1 MSDEIIEFYKKVK
14 EPEESQKPIEEQKE
28 TQVPEIPK
36 TDEPFD
42 RFLLELA
49 EKLQKEKVITEKQ
62 QETFVEQI
70 KEPVST
76 NPNENDPFKNFI
88 GSFANILKE
97 DELVNREENIKEA
110 TINFI
115 NKLKEQPEEPFVI
128 KDEIIVKAKQKKY
141 LPPTIAKKVQK
152 LPQPVKKEEPVVEEQ
167 ADEPVRDE
175 NAYVKELKTSDKTN
189 KKLPEKVKNVSDI
202 KSIVEKQV
210 AEILSRYPNLGF
222 TGGGGGTNA
231 VQYALGGNMDGDLNV
246 SGAVNAST
254 FLSGGVNLANILSS
268 TSSEADRLISGSASL
283 VLNSDGSVSFPN
295 NFIVAPDGEI
305 LNMES
310 ETDTIELSG
319 FTRISLS
326 PYAFFAYNNEGD
338 SITFAADDNTII
350 LTSRDEH
357 EWAFNNQGV
366 LVGPHGALTVNSLS
380 SLGRILSGDKD
391 LTEIFLTSETDSQT
405 LTYTASSYELSI
417 SNGNTVSLAS
427 LSSVT
432 FTYRFDYIPN
442 TSYSGKAKSGS
453 LETDNVWTIN
463 RTIFTDMGSVSATG
477 QALNVTWTDRLS
489 AIYI

>member
-1 MSDEIIEFYKKVK
+1 MSDEIINFYKKAK

-28 TQVPEIPK
+28 ISVPEIPK
-36 TDEPFD
+36 PDEPFD

-97 DELVNREENIKEA
+97 DELVNREGNIKEA

-128 KDEIIVKAKQKKY
+128 KDEVIVKAKQQKY
-141 LPPTIAKKVQK
+141 LPPKIAKKVQK
-152 LPQPVKKEEPVVEEQ
+152 LPPPIKKEEPVVAEQ
-167 ADEPVRDE
+167 AVELTRDE
-175 NAYVKELKTSDKTN
+175 NAYVKELITTDKTN
-189 KKLPEKVKNVSDI
+189 KKLPKKVKNVSDI

-246 SGAVNAST
+246 SGTVNAST
-254 FLSGGVNLANILSS
+254 F
-268 TSSEADRLISGSASL
+268 
-283 VLNSDGSVSFPN
+283 
-295 NFIVAPDGEI
+295 
-305 LNMES
+305 
-310 ETDTIELSG
+310 
-319 FTRISLS
+319 
-326 PYAFFAYNNEGD
+326 
-338 SITFAADDNTII
+338 
-350 LTSRDEH
+350 
-357 EWAFNNQGV
+357 
-366 LVGPHGALTVNSLS
+366 
-380 SLGRILSGDKD
+380 LSGDKD

-405 LTYTASSYELSI
+405 LSYTASSYELTI
-417 SNGNTVSLAS
+417 TNGNTVSLAS

-432 FTYRFDYIPN
+432 FTHRFDYIPN

-453 LETDNVWTIN
+453 LETDNAWTIN
-463 RTIFTDMGSVSATG
+463 RTVFTDMGAVSATG
-477 QALNVTWTDRLS
+477 QALNVIWTDRLS